1 MFSNEQFNIPAHKQ
15 SNRLVEIII
24 GLDSFKIGH
33 IRNVVQIE
41 EFLGNIAG
49 IYGLLMSIMYFIFGD
64 YISF

>member
-24 GLDSFKIGH
+24 GLDSFKIEH

-49 IYGLLMSIMYFIFGD
+49 INDLILWIMVFIFGHT
-64 YISF
+64 I